1 MSWIQS
7 RQTKFATYVVVYTLI
22 VVAVLGLINFLANR
36 YNKSYDSTSNKRFS
50 LADQS
55 VKVVKELKADAKIT
69 YWDKGGEFQRAR
81 DLLDRYD
88 TLSGKLSVEFVDPD
102 KKPQLAK
109 AAGVKAYG
117 SIFVE
122 AAGRR
127 EEAKSLSEEE
137 ITGALIRAL
146 KGGKRTVCFLAGDG
160 ERSLEE
166 TGAGGYSGLKTAIEK
181 NNYETKTI
189 RPGERTGE
197 ASEKQKV
204 EIGKTEAAP
213 AGKVEIPADCTVT
226 AVAGPKNDLGQPVI
240 DALKASV
247 EAGGRVWFLLDP
259 PLRLGRDETSEN
271 AALVKV
277 LDEWGVTVNKD
288 LVIDASGIGQ
298 VFGLSEVVPI
308 VASYEPHA
316 IGRELKGSASAL
328 PLARTLE
335 VKTGAKATVEKLF
348 GTSKNSFASTNL
360 SSPELEI
367 NPAKD
372 KRGPLVLGAAGTV
385 KGSKEGR
392 FVVIGSS
399 GFAANNLLGFN
410 ANKDLALNTLNWLS
424 SDEDLI
430 SIRPK
435 EPEDRRL
442 TLSGAQMNVVFW
454 WSVIVFPLLI
464 VVAGV
469 GVWWRRR

>member
-1 MSWIQS
+1 MRWIES
-7 RQTKFATYVVVYTLI
+7 RQTKFITYAVVYTLI
-22 VVAVLGLINFLANR
+22 VVAVLALINFLANR
-36 YNKSYDSTSNKRFS
+36 YNRSYDATSNKRFS

-55 VKVVKELKADAKIT
+55 IKVVRELKADARIS
-69 YWDKGGEFQRAR
+69 YWDKASEFQRAR

-88 TLSGKLSVEFVDPD
+88 TLSPKLSVEYLDPD

-109 AAGVKAYG
+109 AAGVKTYG
-117 SIFVE
+117 TIFVE
-122 AAGRR
+122 AAGRK

-137 ITGALIRAL
+137 VTGALVRAL
-146 KGGKRTVCFLAGDG
+146 KGGKRMVCFLAGDG

-166 TGAGGYSGLKTAIEK
+166 TGAGGYSGLKTTIEK

-189 RPGERTGE
+189 RPGERTEE
-197 ASEKQKV
+197 AAEKKKV

-213 AGKVEIPADCTVT
+213 AGKVEIPSDCTVT
-226 AVAGPKNDLGQPVI
+226 VVAGPKNDLGQPVI

-247 EAGGRVWFLLDP
+247 EAGGRLLFLLDP
-259 PLRLGRDETSEN
+259 PLRLGRDETAEN

-277 LDEWGVTVNKD
+277 LEEWGVTVNKD
-288 LVIDASGIGQ
+288 LVVDASGIGQ

-308 VASYEPHA
+308 VSNYETHP
-316 IGRELKGSASAL
+316 IGRELKGTATAL

-335 VKTGAKATVEKLF
+335 VKSGGKATVEKLF
-348 GTSKNSFASTNL
+348 STSKNSFASTNL

-367 NPAKD
+367 DPAKA

-385 KGSKEGR
+385 KGAKEGR

-410 ANKDLALNTLNWLS
+410 ANRDLMLNTLNWLS

-442 TLSGAQMNVVFW
+442 TLTGRQMNLVFW
-454 WSVIVFPLLI
+454 WSVVVFPLLI

>member
-1 MSWIQS
+1 MRWIES
-7 RQTKFATYVVVYTLI
+7 RQTKFITYAVVYTLI
-22 VVAVLGLINFLANR
+22 VVAVLALINFLANR
-36 YNKSYDSTSNKRFS
+36 YNRSYDATSNKRFS

-55 VKVVKELKADAKIT
+55 IKVVRELKADARIS
-69 YWDKGGEFQRAR
+69 YWDKASEFQRAR

-88 TLSGKLSVEFVDPD
+88 TLSPKLSVEYLDPD

-109 AAGVKAYG
+109 AAGVKTYG
-117 SIFVE
+117 TIFVE
-122 AAGRR
+122 AAGRK

-137 ITGALIRAL
+137 VTGALVRAL
-146 KGGKRTVCFLAGDG
+146 KGGKRMVCFLAGDG

-166 TGAGGYSGLKTAIEK
+166 TGPGGYSGLKTTIEK

-189 RPGERTGE
+189 RPGERTEE
-197 ASEKQKV
+197 AAEKKKV

-213 AGKVEIPADCTVT
+213 AGKVEIPSDCTVT
-226 AVAGPKNDLGQPVI
+226 VVAGPKNDLGQPVI

-247 EAGGRVWFLLDP
+247 EAGGRLLFLLDP
-259 PLRLGRDETSEN
+259 PLRLGRDETAEN

-277 LDEWGVTVNKD
+277 LEEWGVTVNKD
-288 LVIDASGIGQ
+288 LVVDASGIGQ

-308 VASYEPHA
+308 VSNYETHP
-316 IGRELKGSASAL
+316 IGRELKGTATAL

-335 VKTGAKATVEKLF
+335 VKSGGKATVEKLF
-348 GTSKNSFASTNL
+348 STSKNSFASTNL

-367 NPAKD
+367 DPAKA

-385 KGSKEGR
+385 KGAKEGR

-410 ANKDLALNTLNWLS
+410 ANRDLMLNTLNWLS

-442 TLSGAQMNVVFW
+442 TLTGRQMNLVFW
-454 WSVIVFPLLI
+454 WSVVVFPLLI